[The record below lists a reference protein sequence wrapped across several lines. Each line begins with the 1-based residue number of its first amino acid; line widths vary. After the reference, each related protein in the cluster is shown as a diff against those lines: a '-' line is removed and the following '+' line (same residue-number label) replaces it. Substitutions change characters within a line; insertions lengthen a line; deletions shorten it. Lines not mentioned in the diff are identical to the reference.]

1 VKISP
6 EILNLV
12 PYKPGKP
19 ISETQ
24 REYGLTTVY
33 KLASNENPL
42 GPSPKAMDAVKKAL
56 EHQNLYPDPSHY
68 ELLHTISKEWGF
80 PTQQLAIGN
89 GSDELIDLLTR
100 IFCEPKE
107 GVLTSVAAFNAY
119 EVSAAANR
127 AAIRKVPLTEGYR
140 FDLEAIAD
148 YFFAHP
154 EQNIRLIFVSN
165 PNNPTGTYATKQ
177 EIESFLE
184 RVGNRDDVMVV
195 FDEAYNEFVRATDYA
210 SAQNYINKYSNLIVL
225 RTFSK
230 IYGLAGFR
238 VGAMIAPTEVVEVYN
253 RVRKPFNVN
262 DLAQVAA
269 NAALQDKEFLQRSQ
283 QICWKGLDY
292 FYKKLEELGLPYIH
306 SQGNFVMFDTLRD
319 AVKVNEALLR
329 RGIIMRPVLNYGF
342 KTHMRLSVGLE
353 HENEA
358 AILALKEVLK
368 EIPVLVGI
376 AIPTV

>member
-1 VKISP
+1 MKISP

-24 REYGLTTVY
+24 REYGLKTVY

-42 GPSPKAMDAVKKAL
+42 GPSPLAMDAVRKSL
-56 EHQNLYPDPSHY
+56 DHQNLYPDPSHY
-68 ELLHTISKEWGF
+68 DLIRTISKEWGF
-80 PTQQLAIGN
+80 PPQQLAVGN
-89 GSDELIDLLTR
+89 GSDELIDVLTR

-119 EVSAAANR
+119 EVSAGANR
-127 AAIRKVPLTEGYR
+127 TNLYKVPLMEGYR
-140 FDLEAIAD
+140 FDMKGIAD
-148 YFFAHP
+148 YFLQHP
-154 EQNIRLIFVSN
+154 EKNIRLIFISN
-165 PNNPTGTYATKQ
+165 PNNPTGTYATQ
-177 EIESFLE
+177 TEVEEFLS
-184 RVGNRDDVMVV
+184 RLGNREDVMIV
-195 FDEAYNEFVRATDYA
+195 FDEAYNEFVRAHDYI
-210 SAQNYINKYSNLIVL
+210 SAQKYVHQYKNLIVL

-238 VGAMIAPTEVVEVYN
+238 IGAMIAPEEVVEVYN

-262 DLAQVAA
+262 TLAQVAA
-269 NAALQDKEFLQRSQ
+269 NAALQDKEFIERSQ

-292 FYKKLEELGLPYIH
+292 FYKKLEELGLPYIP

-319 AVKVNEALLR
+319 AAKVNEALLR
-329 RGIIMRPVLNYGF
+329 RGIIMRPIANYGF
-342 KTHMRLSVGLE
+342 KTQMRVSVGLE

-358 AILALKEVLK
+358 AMKALVEVLK
-368 EIPVLVGI
+368 EIPALS
-376 AIPTV
+376 